1 MSKIY
6 VRIWYLDPVQ
16 YNFRANA
23 AAGSSK
29 GSLFPPHRVP
39 RFPQLTVVPY
49 FLLWFSGHKL
59 FFGEIACCPKKKEED
74 EFPALRNE
82 EISQLAASACRFLRA
97 ANPIPISNRDLN
109 ARKK

>member
-59 FFGEIACCPKKKEED
+59 FFGEIACCPKKKK
-74 EFPALRNE
+74 RTN
-82 EISQLAASACRFLRA
+82 FLLSGMRK
-97 ANPIPISNRDLN
+97 SLN
-109 ARKK
+109 